1 MNFLLDMGIS
11 PSVAAHLSSQ
21 GHPAVHVQERGWSRL
36 RDAEILDRARQGG
49 SILLTHD
56 LGFGDLLVARG
67 DSLPSVVIFRLRD
80 MRPGTVEAYLDQAL
94 ASAARELQ
102 EGAIVV
108 VSEAL
113 IRVRSLP
120 IDLSDR

>member
-1 MNFLLDMGIS
+1 MES
-11 PSVAAHLSSQ
+11 TQ
-21 GHPAVHVQERGWSRL
+21 RR
-36 RDAEILDRARQGG
+36 R
-49 SILLTHD
+49 
-56 LGFGDLLVARG
+56 
-67 DSLPSVVIFRLRD
+67 SVVIFRLRD

-94 ASAARELQ
+94 ASAVRELQ